1 MVELFSHYTDVFHW
15 NIAANDY
22 RFVGNQGGTSSS
34 KTISI
39 LQVLC
44 HVALSSQC
52 VITVV
57 GQDIPNLKKGSL
69 RDFQTTILPDMH
81 ESFRH
86 NFDNFNKSDRIY
98 TLPNGSIIEF
108 TSFSDYQDAK
118 NGKRDYLFINEANGI
133 PYTIA
138 EQLISRTRKRIFFD
152 WNPDSEFWYH
162 EHIKTDKRCITFY
175 SNFKHNPY
183 IPEFIKEDIFHWKKT
198 NERKYNIYG
207 LGKTGKLDG
216 LIYPNYNL
224 VLDLPFIFDKEVYA
238 LDFGFSDPMSL
249 NHLRAWNDQ
258 LFIDE
263 IFYESFRTVAEMMKL
278 VKIEK
283 NIPIICDNARPESIK
298 ELRSLGFN
306 AFAVEKGKGS
316 VITGIEAVKKYKIN
330 VTVRSVNIKNEIKNY
345 VRIYDKKLGRF
356 IDDPVDENNHS
367 MDCTRYGVDYFVHP
381 ERYKTAKTK
390 YSGLV

>member
-1 MVELFSHYTDVFHW
+1 VVELFSHYTDVFYW
-15 NIAANDY
+15 NIEADH

-44 HVALSSQC
+44 HIALSEKC

-69 RDFQTTILPDMH
+69 RDFQNIVLPDMH
-81 ESFRH
+81 DSFK
-86 NFDNFNKSDRIY
+86 NKFKEYNKSDRIY
-98 TLPNGSIIEF
+98 NLPNGSMIEF
-108 TSFSDYQDAK
+108 TSFSDFQDAK

-138 EQLISRTRKRIFFD
+138 EQLISRTRKRIYFD

-162 EHIKTDKRCITFY
+162 EHIKTDSRCITFY
-175 SNFKHNPY
+175 SNYKHNPF
-183 IPEFIKEDIFHWKKT
+183 IPDSIKEDIFHWKVT
-198 NERKYNIYG
+198 NERKYKIYG

-216 LIYPNYNL
+216 LIYPNYSL

-249 NHLRAWNDQ
+249 NHLRAWNNN
-258 LFIDE
+258 LYIDE
-263 IFYESFRTVAEMMKL
+263 IFYESFRTVAEMDKL
-278 VKIEK
+278 ITINKK
-283 NIPIICDNARPESIK
+283 IPIICDNARPESIK
-298 ELRSLGFN
+298 ELRTLGYN
-306 AFAVEKGKGS
+306 AFGVEKGKGS
-316 VITGIEAVKKYKIN
+316 VISGIEAVNKYKLN
-330 VTVRSVNIKNEIKNY
+330 VTVRSVNTRNEIKNY
-345 VRIYDKKLGRF
+345 VRIYDRKLGRF

-367 MDCTRYGVDYFVHP
+367 MDGIRYGVDYLVHP
-381 ERYKTAKTK
+381 DRYRTNKTK